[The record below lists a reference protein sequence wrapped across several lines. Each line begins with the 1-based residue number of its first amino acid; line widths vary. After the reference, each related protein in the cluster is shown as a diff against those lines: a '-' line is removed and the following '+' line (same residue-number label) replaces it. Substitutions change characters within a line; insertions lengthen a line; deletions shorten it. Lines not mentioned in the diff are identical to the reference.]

1 MIPIEEYGGVEMT
14 IKEVSEKY
22 QITQDTLRYYERV
35 GMIPPV
41 PRTAGGIRNYGETD
55 CGWIELALCMRRSG
69 LPVEAMIEYV
79 RLYQEGDETIPAR
92 LQLLQEQKET
102 LLEQQEKI
110 SQMLH
115 RLEYKISRYEEAVK
129 TGILVWDDHGCD
141 DV

>member
-1 MIPIEEYGGVEMT
+1 MT

-41 PRTAGGIRNYGETD
+41 PRTAGGIRNYGETEF
-55 CGWIELALCMRRSG
+55 GWIELALCMRRAG

-79 RLYQEGDETIPAR
+79 RLYQD
-92 LQLLQEQKET
+92 QKET
-102 LLEQQEKI
+102 LMEQQEKI

-115 RLEYKISRYEEAVK
+115 RLEYKISRYEEAVR
-129 TGILVWDDHGCD
+129 TGKLVWDDHGCED
-141 DV
+141 